1 MRVSNLSND
10 FKIKSDPNEVLS
22 QEHISG
28 SPLKK
33 VNVDHTEITEDVTSM
48 FTMGN
53 DEEDLEKQRHELDV
67 MINEFRHSA
76 YNTLINIRKNIKNKC
91 AAMLQ
96 REKNICDNLV
106 RTKERERLQFEQENL
121 RLTEENKKAMLMYN
135 KMADYLFKLRSKTKE
150 WKTAEGCFSAL
161 KIHVN

>member
-1 MRVSNLSND
+1 MSY
-10 FKIKSDPNEVLS
+10 
-22 QEHISG
+22 EHISG

-33 VNVDHTEITEDVTSM
+33 VNVEQTEVTEDVTSM

-53 DEEDLEKQRHELDV
+53 DEEDLEKYRHELDV

-76 YNTLINIRKNIKNKC
+76 YNTLINIRKSIKNKC

-121 RLTEENKKAMLMYN
+121 RLTEENKKAMLM
-135 KMADYLFKLRSKTKE
+135 
-150 WKTAEGCFSAL
+150 
-161 KIHVN
+161 